1 MSVSI
6 TIDLYS
12 VHVHLSR
19 VDSPAGG
26 SPRVAHKLTTD
37 SKRVVSLTLNC
48 PFSRVLLQLT
58 LYNVLAI
65 ELQHNTMQAL
75 NIISTRNANVIRM
88 ISCAYARYG
97 AGARRVDPVDRRREV

>member
-58 LYNVLAI
+58 LYCHGNFGPAEKLVRGTKI
-65 ELQHNTMQAL
+65 SGISVQADHFFL
-75 NIISTRNANVIRM
+75 KILV
-88 ISCAYARYG
+88 
-97 AGARRVDPVDRRREV
+97 PP

>member
-1 MSVSI
+1 M
-6 TIDLYS
+6 
-12 VHVHLSR
+12 HVHLSR

-58 LYNVLAI
+58 LYNVLTI

-75 NIISTRNANVIRM
+75 TRNANVIRM
-88 ISCAYARYG
+88 IIIMHAHMHG